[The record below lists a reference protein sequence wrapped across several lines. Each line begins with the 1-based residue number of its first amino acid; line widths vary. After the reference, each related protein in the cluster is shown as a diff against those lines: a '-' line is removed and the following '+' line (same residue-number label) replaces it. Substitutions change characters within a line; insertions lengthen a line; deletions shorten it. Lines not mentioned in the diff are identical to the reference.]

1 MKRDR
6 YFYTCVGAIFLVL
19 TVIGFRHY
27 IFEHKLFT
35 GDAIPPVMLTAIV
48 AHSTAVFAW
57 FVLFFVQALLIAR
70 KSRSVHM
77 TLGWVGV
84 AIAAAIAVTGPYVA
98 IHSTAMVPFPVFDW
112 PPLPFLLVML
122 TEMALFVVFFTIA
135 VLNRKKPRIHRPMM
149 LLASLSIFSGATG
162 RIPQVNAIFGLH
174 EWMAL
179 FGPVAALGLIFML
192 VRWALT
198 RSLEREFAMGYAVL
212 VAVTLAV
219 SHLGYTQ
226 TWMSLAAMLVGK

>member
-6 YFYTCVGAIFLVL
+6 YFYTCVGAVFLVL
-19 TVIGFRHY
+19 MVTGFRHY

-35 GDAIPPVMLTAIV
+35 GDAIPPVMLSAIV
-48 AHSTAVFAW
+48 AHSTAIFAW
-57 FVLFFVQALLIAR
+57 FVLYFAQALLISTKR
-70 KSRSVHM
+70 RSVHM
-77 TLGWVGV
+77 KLGWGGV

-98 IHSTAMVPFPVFDW
+98 IHGTAMTPFPVFDW

-122 TEMALFVVFFTIA
+122 SEMVLFVVFFTIG
-135 VLNRKKPRIHRPMM
+135 VLNRKRPQVHRPMM

-162 RIPQVNAIFGLH
+162 RIPQVNAIFGVH

-179 FGPVAALGLIFML
+179 FGPVAALGLIFLL

-198 RSLEREFAMGYAVL
+198 RNLERTFAVGYTVL
-212 VAVTLAV
+212 VVVTLAA
-219 SHLGYTQ
+219 SHLAFTQ
-226 TWMSLAAMLVGK
+226 AWVSLAGMLVGK